1 MKIGTKV
8 LLGVTLVC
16 GLATAVLMVAAIL
29 QKTWVVKSGV
39 TSTLSA
45 GLTEVCDNVFS
56 ARVYCTDKSGACYL
70 SEKSDVCVMLKGG
83 FASAV
88 MSAIAVVCVVTA
100 PLVYMVHTTFK
111 NERPGKLFKNI
122 LFIGLLALSM
132 ALQAASLITWGAS
145 AKNFINNNSF
155 SVGGGFYTYLTSFI
169 FCILNLVSAI
179 FM

>member
-8 LLGVTLVC
+8 RLGITLAC
-16 GLATAVLMVAAIL
+16 GLVTAVLMVAALL
-29 QKTWVVKSGV
+29 QKTWAVKNGV

-45 GLTEVCDNVFS
+45 GLTEVCDSVFS
-56 ARVYCTDKSGACYL
+56 TRVYCTDKSGACSL
-70 SEKSDVCVMLKGG
+70 SEKSDACVMLKGG

-88 MSAIAVVCVVTA
+88 TSAIGVICVVAA
-100 PLVYMVHTTFK
+100 PLAYMVYTTFN
-111 NERPGKLFKNI
+111 NERPGKLLKNL
-122 LFIGLLALSM
+122 LFIGLLALSLV
-132 ALQAASLITWGAS
+132 LQATSLITWGAS
-145 AKNFINNNSF
+145 AKNFINNNNF